1 MYDIDR
7 VKKEFYEACRKG
19 GMTRK
24 IPISFNGRL
33 TRTHA
38 RVISDWKGNDL
49 IPNRAEFSKQLIE
62 TATDDSIHQV
72 ILHEAAHAIVTE
84 LTREPHGHDAVFK
97 RMCGKLDCSLDRASG
112 EVERHTEVKN
122 KYDIYCDSCKEVIGG
137 FSRMCRTVREVK
149 YCTCKRCGKSNLRV
163 IQNW

>member
-19 GMTRK
+19 GMTRE
-24 IPISFNGRL
+24 IPVAFNGRL

-62 TATDDSIHQV
+62 TATDDSIHEV

-84 LTREPHGHDAVFK
+84 LTRESHGHDAVFK
-97 RMCGKLDCSLDRASG
+97 KMCGKLGCSLDRASG

-122 KYDIYCDSCKEVIGG
+122 KYDLICPNCGVIGG
-137 FSRMCRTVREVK
+137 YSRMCKAVREPE
-149 YCTCKRCGKSNLRV
+149 RCGCKKCGTWGLKV
-163 IQNW
+163 KQNW